1 MELELVEILQ
11 VTFSS
16 IFIIVSIIVGLLL
29 ISKYFKYKEKN
40 FLLVGITWIGIT
52 TPWLSGTIS
61 FPMMVFFGTSL
72 SIEVRFIIG
81 IAIVPII
88 LVIWLMVFTDL
99 VYREK
104 KKLIVIIYTVICI
117 CFEITFFILLF
128 TDTSLIGTYTG
139 PFKVDW
145 TPFIELSTLS
155 FIATALVTG
164 ILFAN
169 KSMKSLNLEVKIK
182 GKIILLAFLSFVIG
196 GILDSIIPISP
207 VGVVFTR
214 LILISSAIEFFLGF
228 FLPKPIKKF
237 LLKTEEIQNFS

>member
-1 MELELVEILQ
+1 MELEFVEILQ
-11 VTFSS
+11 VTFSL
-16 IFIIVSIIVGLLL
+16 IFILVSIIVGLLL
-29 ISKYFKYKEKN
+29 ISKYFKYKERN

-61 FPMMVFFGTSL
+61 FPMMIFFGTSL

-81 IAIVPII
+81 VAIIPII

-99 VYREK
+99 VYRERK
-104 KKLIVIIYTVICI
+104 KVIVLTYTMICI

-145 TPFIELSTLS
+145 TPFIELTTLF
-155 FIATALVTG
+155 FIATALVSG

-169 KSMKSLNLEVKIK
+169 KSMKSSNPEIKLK
-182 GKIILLAFLSFVIG
+182 GKILLIAFLSFVAG
-196 GILDSIIPISP
+196 AILDSVIPINP

-214 LILISSAIEFFLGF
+214 LILISSAIEFFFGF
-228 FLPKPIKKF
+228 FLPEPVKKL
-237 LLKTEEIQNFS
+237 LLKTNKM

>member
-1 MELELVEILQ
+1 MELEFVEILQ
-11 VTFSS
+11 VIFSI

-29 ISKYFKYKEKN
+29 ISKYFKYKVRN

-61 FPMMVFFGTSL
+61 FPMMILFGTSL

-81 IAIVPII
+81 VAIVPII

-104 KKLIVIIYTVICI
+104 KKLIVLIYTVICI

-128 TDTSLIGTYTG
+128 RDTSLIGTYTG

-145 TPFIELSTLS
+145 TPFIELTTLF
-155 FIATALVTG
+155 FIATALVSG

-169 KSMKSLNLEVKIK
+169 KSMKSLDPEIRLK
-182 GKIILLAFLSFVIG
+182 GKILLIAFLSFVTG
-196 GILDSIIPISP
+196 AILDSVIPISP

-214 LILISSAIEFFLGF
+214 LVLISSAIEFFFGF
-228 FLPKPIKKF
+228 FLPKPVKKL
-237 LLKTEEIQNFS
+237 LLKTNGI